1 LTGRSINTGD
11 EKGTIMEDRK
21 SNDISQMRRS
31 QLTKAAYKVV
41 SRKGYYNFTIKDIA
55 KESGLSSGLVHY
67 YFKDKQDLLL
77 NVLKEINLNIRS
89 YLNKEL
95 VKLENPRDKLIAYI
109 DQAFGLVD
117 KEKEYFYV
125 LIDFWTQVNH
135 NPRMRQANSRLLQ
148 SYRDECAAILKEG
161 ISAGIFKE
169 MDVAF
174 TATAIVSIIQGAIIQ
189 YVLDNKAF
197 DYNHYAG
204 KIKDYIISII
214 MREKNS

>member
-1 LTGRSINTGD
+1 
-11 EKGTIMEDRK
+11 MEERK

-77 NVLKEINLNIRS
+77 NLLKEINLNIRS

-109 DQAFGLVD
+109 DQAFGLIEN
-117 KEKEYFYV
+117 EKEYFYV

-135 NPRMRQANSRLLQ
+135 NPRMRQANSKLLQ
-148 SYRDECAAILKEG
+148 SYRDECAVILKEG
-161 ISAGIFKE
+161 ISAGMFKE

-174 TATAIVSIIQGAIIQ
+174 TATAIVSIIQGTIIQ
-189 YVLDNKAF
+189 YGLDNGAF
-197 DYNHYAG
+197 DYNHYTG
-204 KIKDYIISII
+204 KIKDYLISII
-214 MREKNS
+214 MREKNR